1 MESIYIDS
9 SAFLKLI
16 FSEEYSSDIRSYL
29 IKIESH
35 VKVVSSK
42 LLETEVIRTAV
53 RENHD
58 MELVQKA
65 LNLVHIYS
73 VDDSDFTR
81 AAKMAQNDDGRY
93 LRALD
98 AIHLACAEKLAV
110 TKILTYDKVQSSV
123 AALLGIEVVS
133 PGQSIR
139 AG

>member
-1 MESIYIDS
+1 MDRIYIDS

-16 FSEEYSSDIRSYL
+16 FCEEYSSDIRSYL
-29 IKIESH
+29 IEVESH
-35 VKVVSSK
+35 VAVVSSK

-53 RENHD
+53 REGHD
-58 MELVQKA
+58 MELVQDA

-110 TKILTYDKVQSSV
+110 TKILTYEFV
-123 AALLGIEVVS
+123 AL
-133 PGQSIR
+133 R
-139 AG
+139 AGL